1 MKLFSEIHIKS
12 ISTMVY
18 TIQNVHV
25 YIVHNIH
32 KSIDE
37 MSSQNGALG
46 FITKHDFEQKILRK

>member
-1 MKLFSEIHIKS
+1 
-12 ISTMVY
+12 MVY